1 GMLRPGDPGW
11 HPCRSADRALSS
23 EGLVALEPLA
33 MACLAYDA
41 GFPLEIESD
50 YLPKA
55 LVERAWVGKF
65 DT

>member
-1 GMLRPGDPGW
+1 M
-11 HPCRSADRALSS
+11 AL
-23 EGLVALEPLA
+23 GPLA

-41 GFPLEIESD
+41 GFPIEIESE

-55 LVERAWVGKF
+55 LVERAWVGEF

>member
-1 GMLRPGDPGW
+1 M
-11 HPCRSADRALSS
+11 SS
-23 EGLVALEPLA
+23 EGPVALEPLA

-41 GFPLEIESD
+41 GFPIKIESD

-55 LVERAWVGKF
+55 LVERVWVGKL

>member
-1 GMLRPGDPGW
+1 M
-11 HPCRSADRALSS
+11 SS

>member
-1 GMLRPGDPGW
+1 MLRPGDPGW

-33 MACLAYDA
+33 MACLANDA
-41 GFPLEIESD
+41 GFPIEIESD

-55 LVERAWVGKF
+55 LVERAWVGKL

>member
-1 GMLRPGDPGW
+1 M
-11 HPCRSADRALSS
+11 SS

-33 MACLAYDA
+33 MACLANDA
-41 GFPLEIESD
+41 GFPIEIESD

-55 LVERAWVGKF
+55 LVERAWVGKL